1 MNWATRT
8 LIPIIAGTILAWAA
22 KVGLDIDSGA
32 VLLIVTAVVIYAY
45 ASVARFVERRWPAL
59 GKILMSLGLS
69 SEQPV
74 YLEPPITPTPSGVQ
88 KPPPDYPR

>member
-8 LIPIIAGTILAWAA
+8 VVPIIAGTILAWAA
-22 KVGLDIDSGA
+22 NLGLAIDSGA
-32 VLLIVTAVVIYAY
+32 VLMIVTSVVVFAY
-45 ASVARFVERRWPAL
+45 ASGARFIEKRWPAL

-74 YLEPPITPTPSGVQ
+74 YLTPPITTKSSVQ
-88 KPPPDYPR
+88 PPPPDYPR

>member
-1 MNWATRT
+1 LNWATRT

-22 KVGLDIDSGA
+22 NLGLNIDSGA
-32 VLLIVTAVVIYAY
+32 VLLIVTAVVIYVY
-45 ASVARFVERRWPAL
+45 ASAARFIEKRWPAL

-74 YLEPPITPTPSGVQ
+74 YLEPPITTKSSVQPPS
-88 KPPPDYPR
+88 PDYPR

>member
-1 MNWATRT
+1 LNWATRT

-22 KVGLDIDSGA
+22 NLGLSIDSGA
-32 VLLIVTAVVIYAY
+32 VLMIVTSVVVFAY
-45 ASVARFVERRWPAL
+45 ASVARFVEKRWPAL

-74 YLEPPITPTPSGVQ
+74 YLEPPITTKSSVQPPS
-88 KPPPDYPR
+88 PDYPR

>member
-8 LIPIIAGTILAWAA
+8 LIPIIVGTILAWAA
-22 KVGLDIDSGA
+22 NVGLDIDSGA
-32 VLLIVTAVVIYAY
+32 VLMIVTSVVVFAY
-45 ASVARFVERRWPAL
+45 ASVARFIEKRWPAL

-74 YLEPPITPTPSGVQ
+74 YLEPPITTKSSVQPPS
-88 KPPPDYPR
+88 PDYPR